1 MTTASNRT
9 SRLSTST
16 GYTAIFLAL
25 FAVVLASQAARN
37 PDLLLALAHGRDLL
51 AGTVRPAT
59 GWLFEIPIYG
69 LFRVGGEWSLV
80 AAKTVILALVPI
92 LLVRFRSG
100 LGGWTTTLI
109 IGLAVLAMNHR
120 TPVGPMVVS
129 LVLFTLLLRRDSLA
143 AEQTG
148 PRSFDWRSL
157 LGIAVWA
164 NVHDWWMIGV
174 AALMAI
180 DIGRRLDRGRSGT
193 PPGWLAILARP
204 AAGCLSPFLF
214 EGPKLPTNLGWLFG
228 RADATGLESFAAR
241 IHSPFSEAFRTIF
254 LETPA
259 VLAFYLLLSL
269 GIATFLVSVR
279 SWSWARVLPFAIL
292 AGLSS
297 LEARL
302 IPLFAVVAPVAIFGN
317 LAAKRDSSILPRRSI
332 LLNIA
337 GTLTAGAFL
346 LAAWPGWLQLKP
358 FEPRSWRFHP
368 PADIVAGAQAYCRTE
383 AHRLPGAKTL
393 HLVRETH
400 AAFRWHC
407 PDDAGI
413 VDDRA
418 IDSLLAPAERL
429 AQADQLLD
437 DLGID
442 RVVVRGGDPLC
453 DLHLARLAT
462 WTDRWQ
468 LIGTGGGIAVFARR
482 DPSASATVEL
492 DLDRLAL
499 QPASES
505 LPPLD
510 PPLPTDESFVR
521 RHFWTDPPAAFA
533 SRDEARL
540 LLKLVESEGVSAPMR
555 HLQAWETSQA
565 VGLIGGVNPVIGNPI
580 TAAALRGHLFRPA
593 LPDDDPFAKAGPPAI
608 SRLVFAMQQR
618 FAADRGHVTPSRVYA
633 AIRAARSAV
642 AESPN
647 DSLAHLLLARA
658 YQALPQH
665 TQEQRWA
672 ARLPRIARLRNIQ
685 ASAAYNRAIQLNPDL
700 AEAHYELGQLY
711 QGAGCFDLAVNHLKS
726 WRKLEILRLRLGGDR
741 SRLEQLE
748 PIMDRMER
756 EVARQLAGFEKE
768 SARISVGDRAAD
780 AVRRGLGGTA
790 RDLLLKS
797 DVSAFGRIGTEIE
810 IDFLLRT
817 GRPREVLDWLE
828 PDVQGTLGA
837 FPYRWSRAQARAA
850 LGQYAPAR
858 KELAAALGDAG
869 TLPTPESVGRRAG
882 ELLGVALMDEHANR
896 GQLPQWLLHA
906 LRHSD
911 FFNHMLDVE
920 STLGRECEMVVLD
933 GLLAFESGR
942 MDEARA
948 RFASVVAF
956 APRRGASGQLN
967 APAVEIARE
976 ALLLLEP
983 FRGN

>member
-1 MTTASNRT
+1 MTTASNSISPLT
-9 SRLSTST
+9 SST
-16 GYTAIFLAL
+16 GRSTIFLAL
-25 FAVVLASQAARN
+25 FALVLASQAARN
-37 PDLLLALAHGRDLL
+37 VDLLLALANGRDLL

-59 GWLFEIPIYG
+59 GWLFEVAVFG
-69 LFRVGGEWSLV
+69 LFRACGEWSLV
-80 AAKTVILALVPI
+80 AAKAAAMALVAV

-100 LGGWTTTLI
+100 FGGWATTLI
-109 IGLAVLAMNHR
+109 VGLAVLAMNHR
-120 TPVGPMVVS
+120 TPVGPTVVS
-129 LVLFTLLLRRDSLA
+129 LLLFALLLRRDSLA
-143 AEQTG
+143 AEQIG
-148 PRSFDWRSL
+148 PRAFDWRSL

-164 NVHDWWMIGV
+164 NMHDWWMIGV
-174 AALMAI
+174 AALLAI
-180 DIGRRLDRGRSGT
+180 DIGRKLDSGRSGM
-193 PPGWLAILARP
+193 PPGWLAMLARP
-204 AAGCLSPFLF
+204 AAGCLSSFPF
-214 EGPKLPTNLGWLFG
+214 EGSKLSTNLGWLFG
-228 RADATGLESFAAR
+228 RTDATGLESFAAR

-269 GIATFLVSVR
+269 GIATFLVSIR
-279 SWSWARVLPFAIL
+279 SWSWARVLPFATL

-302 IPLFAVVAPVAIFGN
+302 IPLFAVFAPVAIFGN
-317 LAAKRDSSILPRRSI
+317 LAAKRDNSAPPRRSI

-346 LAAWPGWLQLKP
+346 LAAWPGWLQSKP
-358 FEPRSWRFHP
+358 FEPRSWRFLP
-368 PADIVAGAQAYCRTE
+368 PADIVAGAQAYCDTQPD
-383 AHRLPGAKTL
+383 RLPGGKTL

-407 PDDAGI
+407 PGDPGVI
-413 VDDRA
+413 DDRA

-429 AQADQLLD
+429 AEADQLLD
-437 DLGID
+437 ELGID
-442 RVVVRGGDPLC
+442 RVVVRGGDALC
-453 DLHLARLAT
+453 DLHLARLAIR
-462 WTDRWQ
+462 TDRWQ
-468 LIGTGGGIAVFARR
+468 LTGTGGGIAVFSRR
-482 DPSASATVEL
+482 VPSASAAI
-492 DLDRLAL
+492 DLDRIAL
-499 QPASES
+499 HPAPES

-510 PPLPTDESFVR
+510 PPLPGDESFVR
-521 RHFWTDPPAAFA
+521 RHIWASPPVASA

-540 LLKLVESEGVSAPMR
+540 LLKLVESEGVSAPIR

-565 VGLIGGVNPVIGNPI
+565 VGLIGGVNPAIGHLI

-593 LPDDDPFAKAGPPAI
+593 LPDDDPFAKAGPPAF

-618 FAADRGHVTPSRVYA
+618 FAADRGHVTPGRVYA
-633 AIRAARSAV
+633 AIQAARNAV

-665 TQEQRWA
+665 TMEQRWA
-672 ARLPRIARLRNIQ
+672 ARLPRIARLRNVQ
-685 ASAAYNRAIQLNPDL
+685 ASAAYNRAVLLNPDL

-726 WRKLEILRLRLGGDR
+726 WRELEILRLRLGGDR
-741 SRLEQLE
+741 SRLEKIE
-748 PIMDRMER
+748 PILERMER
-756 EVARQLAGFEKE
+756 EVARQLEAFEKE

-810 IDFLLRT
+810 VDFLLRT
-817 GRPREVLDWLE
+817 GRPRDVLEWLD

-858 KELAAALGDAG
+858 EELAAALGDAG
-869 TLPTPESVGRRAG
+869 DLPTPESVRRRAG
-882 ELLGVALMDEHANR
+882 ELLGVALMDEIANR
-896 GQLPQWLLHA
+896 GQLPQWLLYT

-911 FFNHMLDVE
+911 FFNHMLDIE
-920 STLGRECEMVVLD
+920 STLGRECEMAVLD

-942 MDEARA
+942 MDDARS

-976 ALLLLEP
+976 ALQLLDPLQ
-983 FRGN
+983 GK